1 MIPAVIRNDF
11 LYESL
16 ITFSLIGR
24 AYYLFRIC
32 NLFPKKHVYFHLL
45 PVSFLLYHFHV
56 PKKRKIVRLKI
67 RNFFR
72 GSKKPSFDRLGLLIS
87 S

>member
-1 MIPAVIRNDF
+1 LARPTTSSVFVICF
-11 LYESL
+11 Q
-16 ITFSLIGR
+16 
-24 AYYLFRIC
+24 
-32 NLFPKKHVYFHLL
+32 KHVYFHLL